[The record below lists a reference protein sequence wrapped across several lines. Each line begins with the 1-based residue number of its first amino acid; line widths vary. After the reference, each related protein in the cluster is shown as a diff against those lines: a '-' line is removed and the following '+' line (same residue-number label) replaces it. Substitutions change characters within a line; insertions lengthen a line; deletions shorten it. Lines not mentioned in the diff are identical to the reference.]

1 MDEQDIAFRFAVRV
15 SEAYVH
21 HLIALHRRPVYRH
34 QAGDFMVSTNPLA
47 VELEGYLSGKDM
59 AADARV
65 RFYDRLLADSRSPDS
80 RVVFVMGRPP
90 AELSKRGVRY
100 MNTWMH
106 TYADLLT
113 MHDKRDERGLLVVPG
128 SYGESYDM

>member
-1 MDEQDIAFRFAVRV
+1 MYEQNIASRFAVRV

-34 QAGDFMVSTNPLA
+34 QAGDFMVSTYPLA
-47 VELEGYLSGKDM
+47 VVLEGYLSGKDM
-59 AADARV
+59 DACARV
-65 RFYDRLLADSRSPDS
+65 RFYDRLLTGSRSPDS

-90 AELSKRGVRY
+90 AELGKRGVRY

-106 TYADLLT
+106 TYADLLV
-113 MHDKRDERGLLVVPG
+113 MHDECDERGLLVVPG